1 MHIILFFTYGISLK
15 DWDESGILNREIELY
30 KSLSKNRDTKFTFVT
45 YGDKEDHK
53 FSYILD
59 DLDIIPI
66 YSLVNK
72 SKYNILNFFKSLFIS
87 KKLSKIISNPT
98 YLKTNQLNGSW
109 VAMLTKFYTKT
120 PLYIRTGYNL
130 FEFSI
135 RDKKGVIKKIFYY
148 LLTQLGL
155 FYSDAY
161 SVTSN
166 SDKLFL
172 EKYFITKKIIIIPNW
187 VVDVK
192 RNDFD
197 NRSED
202 KLLGVGRLESQK
214 NFKSIIN
221 ILSNTEIKLDL
232 VGEGSEKEALKNIA
246 NSFSTNVNFLGKLDY
261 KDLNQ
266 LYLNYKIFILP
277 SLFEGNPKVVLEA
290 MSKGA
295 LVIAKK
301 NKNISE
307 IIDHN
312 QNGVLYENDNEVLHK
327 INLYLNNEAE
337 WKRITSNAYRSIEMN
352 NTIDST
358 IDKEMSLSFLSD

>member
-1 MHIILFFTYGISLK
+1 
-15 DWDESGILNREIELY
+15 
-30 KSLSKNRDTKFTFVT
+30 
-45 YGDKEDHK
+45 
-53 FSYILD
+53 
-59 DLDIIPI
+59 
-66 YSLVNK
+66 
-72 SKYNILNFFKSLFIS
+72 
-87 KKLSKIISNPT
+87 
-98 YLKTNQLNGSW
+98 
-109 VAMLTKFYTKT
+109 MLTKFYTKT

-135 RDKKGVIKKIFYY
+135 RDKGVIKKIF
-148 LLTQLGL
+148 TIFNTVRA

-192 RNDFD
+192 RNEFD

-266 LYLNYKIFILP
+266 LYLNYKILYCI
-277 SLFEGNPKVVLEA
+277 LFEGNPKLFLT

-301 NKNISE
+301 NKIF
-307 IIDHN
+307 
-312 QNGVLYENDNEVLHK
+312 QK
-327 INLYLNNEAE
+327 
-337 WKRITSNAYRSIEMN
+337 
-352 NTIDST
+352 
-358 IDKEMSLSFLSD
+358 

>member
-53 FSYILD
+53 YSYILD
-59 DLDIIPI
+59 DLNIIPI

-192 RNDFD
+192 RNEFD

-337 WKRITSNAYRSIEMN
+337 WKRITSNAYKSIEMN

>member
-1 MHIILFFTYGISLK
+1 
-15 DWDESGILNREIELY
+15 
-30 KSLSKNRDTKFTFVT
+30 
-45 YGDKEDHK
+45 
-53 FSYILD
+53 
-59 DLDIIPI
+59 
-66 YSLVNK
+66 
-72 SKYNILNFFKSLFIS
+72 
-87 KKLSKIISNPT
+87 
-98 YLKTNQLNGSW
+98 
-109 VAMLTKFYTKT
+109 MLTKFYTKT

-192 RNDFD
+192 RNEFD

-246 NSFSTNVNFLGKLDY
+246 ISFSTNVNVLGKLDY

>member
-15 DWDESGILNREIELY
+15 DWDKSGILSREIELY
-30 KSLSKNRDTKFTFVT
+30 KSMSKNRDTKFTFVT
-45 YGDKEDHK
+45 FGDKEDL
-53 FSYILD
+53 SYSNILD
-59 DLDIIPI
+59 DLNIIPI
-66 YSLVNK
+66 YSLINK

-98 YLKTNQLNGSW
+98 YLKTNQLNGCW
-109 VAMLTKFYTKT
+109 VAMLIKFYTKT

-135 RDKKGVIKKIFYY
+135 RDKKGIIKKLFYY
-148 LLTQLGL
+148 FLTQLGL

-172 EKYFITKKIIIIPNW
+172 KKYFITKNIIVIPNW
-187 VVDVK
+187 VIDVK
-192 RNDFD
+192 KNDF
-197 NRSED
+197 NKRNVN

-221 ILSNTEIKLDL
+221 VLSNTEIELDI
-232 VGEGSEKEALKNIA
+232 VGEGSEKEELKNIA
-246 NSFSTNVNFLGKLDY
+246 NSFFTNVNFLGKLDY
-261 KDLNQ
+261 KELNQ

-295 LVIAKK
+295 LVIARK

-327 INLYLNNEAE
+327 INLYLNNEVE
-337 WKRITSNAYRSIEMN
+337 WKRITSNAYKSIEMN
-352 NTIDST
+352 NTIEAT
-358 IDKEMSLSFLSD
+358 IKKEMSLSFLSE

>member
-15 DWDESGILNREIELY
+15 DWDESGILSREIELY
-30 KSLSKNRDTKFTFVT
+30 KSMSKNRDTKFTFVT
-45 YGDKEDHK
+45 FGDKEDLNY
-53 FSYILD
+53 SNILD
-59 DLDIIPI
+59 DLNIIPI
-66 YSLVNK
+66 YSLINK

-98 YLKTNQLNGSW
+98 YLKTNQLNGCW
-109 VAMLTKFYTKT
+109 VAMLIKFYTKT

-135 RDKKGVIKKIFYY
+135 RDKKGIIKKLFYY
-148 LLTQLGL
+148 FLTQLGL

-172 EKYFITKKIIIIPNW
+172 KKYFITKNIIVIPNW
-187 VVDVK
+187 VIDVK
-192 RNDFD
+192 KNDFN
-197 NRSED
+197 NRNVN

-221 ILSNTEIKLDL
+221 VLSNTEIELDI
-232 VGEGSEKEALKNIA
+232 VGEGSEKEGLKNIA
-246 NSFSTNVNFLGKLDY
+246 NSFFTNVNFLGKLDY

-295 LVIAKK
+295 LVIARK

-327 INLYLNNEAE
+327 INLYLNNEVE
-337 WKRITSNAYRSIEMN
+337 WKRITSNAYKSIEMS
-352 NTIDST
+352 NTIEAT
-358 IDKEMSLSFLSD
+358 IKKEMSLPFLSE

>member
-1 MHIILFFTYGISLK
+1 M
-15 DWDESGILNREIELY
+15 
-30 KSLSKNRDTKFTFVT
+30 
-45 YGDKEDHK
+45 
-53 FSYILD
+53 
-59 DLDIIPI
+59 
-66 YSLVNK
+66 
-72 SKYNILNFFKSLFIS
+72 
-87 KKLSKIISNPT
+87 
-98 YLKTNQLNGSW
+98 
-109 VAMLTKFYTKT
+109 
-120 PLYIRTGYNL
+120 
-130 FEFSI
+130 
-135 RDKKGVIKKIFYY
+135 
-148 LLTQLGL
+148 
-155 FYSDAY
+155 
-161 SVTSN
+161 
-166 SDKLFL
+166 
-172 EKYFITKKIIIIPNW
+172 
-187 VVDVK
+187 
-192 RNDFD
+192 
-197 NRSED
+197 
-202 KLLGVGRLESQK
+202 GRLESQK

>member
-30 KSLSKNRDTKFTFVT
+30 KSLSKNRNTKFTFVT
-45 YGDKEDHK
+45 YGDKEDLNY
-53 FSYILD
+53 SNILD
-59 DLDIIPI
+59 DLNIIPI
-66 YSLVNK
+66 YSLIDK
-72 SKYNILNFFKSLFIS
+72 SKYKILNFFKSLIIS

-109 VAMLTKFYTKT
+109 VAMLIKFYTKT

-135 RDKKGVIKKIFYY
+135 KDKKGIIKKLFYY
-148 LLTQLGL
+148 FLTQFGL
-155 FYSDAY
+155 FYSNAY

-172 EKYFITKKIIIIPNW
+172 EKYFITKNVIVIPNW

-192 RNDFD
+192 KNEFN
-197 NRSED
+197 NRSVD
-202 KLLGVGRLESQK
+202 KLLGVGRLERQK
-214 NFKSIIN
+214 NFASIIN
-221 ILSNTEIKLDL
+221 VLSNTQIELDL
-232 VGEGSEKEALKNIA
+232 VGEGSEKEALKKIS
-246 NSFSTNVNFLGKLDY
+246 NSFATNVNFLGRLDY
-261 KDLNQ
+261 KELNQ
-266 LYLNYKIFILP
+266 LYLNYRIFILP

-295 LVIAKK
+295 LVIARK

-312 QNGVLYENDNEVLHK
+312 QNGVLYENDDEVLQK
-327 INLYLNNEAE
+327 INLYLNNKSE
-337 WKRITSNAYRSIEMN
+337 WKRITSNAYKSIEMN
-352 NTIDST
+352 NTIES
-358 IDKEMSLSFLSD
+358 IINKEMSLSFLNE